1 MTPRLHN
8 YWRSSASWRVRI
20 ALNLKGLSWEYAA
33 VHLVRDGGDQHR
45 DAFRSLNP
53 LGQVPVLELE
63 DEGRVVHLAQSMA
76 ILEYI
81 EERWPEPALLPADR
95 VGRARA
101 RMLAEMVNAGIQ
113 PLQNLSVTQR
123 LQAMGV
129 DELAFVRHFVGRG
142 MAALEASAG
151 DGPFFCGARPG
162 LAECALVPQMYSCR
176 RFGVPVDVYPRLVAI
191 EARCVAIPAFAAAH
205 PDRQPD
211 AVVPV

>member
-1 MTPRLHN
+1 VTPRLHN

-81 EERWPEPALLPADR
+81 EERWPEPPLLPADR

-151 DGPFFCGARPG
+151 DAPFFCGAHPG
-162 LAECALVPQMYSCR
+162 LAECALVPQMYACR

>member
-81 EERWPEPALLPADR
+81 EERWPEPPLLPADR

-151 DGPFFCGARPG
+151 DAPFFCGAHPG
-162 LAECALVPQMYSCR
+162 LAECALVPQMYACR

-191 EARCVAIPAFAAAH
+191 EARCAAIPAFAAAH

>member
-1 MTPRLHN
+1 VTPRLHN

-81 EERWPEPALLPADR
+81 EERWPEPPLLPADR

-151 DGPFFCGARPG
+151 DAPFFCGAHPG
-162 LAECALVPQMYSCR
+162 LAECALVPQMYACR

-191 EARCVAIPAFAAAH
+191 EARCAAIPAFAAAH

>member
-81 EERWPEPALLPADR
+81 EERWPEPPLLPADR

-151 DGPFFCGARPG
+151 DAPFFCGAHPG
-162 LAECALVPQMYSCR
+162 LAECALVPQMYACR